1 MNYLPEKVAKYLSKY
16 SLPNWELENTGIS
29 KINSI
34 IVIPAIS
41 EYQNIRYLLES
52 LSKNDNKYFS
62 STLIIFVINNS
73 LSSNEEVKKDNRKSI
88 DLIRSIMFKEEN
100 DEFTKKIISSG
111 LRLALVD
118 AASKGKELPDKDCGV
133 GLARKIGMDLA
144 LTAFDYSTQNKKL
157 IISLD
162 ADCKV
167 QNNYINFI
175 IDCFYEKNFPAAV
188 VKFEHHISENETAA
202 AIICYEIFLRYY
214 TLGLK
219 LANSPFAF
227 QIVSSTMVFDL
238 DTYIKVEGMNKRKA
252 AEDFYFLEKI
262 AKRSEIEEIN
272 STTVYPSSRSS
283 WRVPFG
289 TGRSVQRFID
299 KVQNEYLLYDP
310 ESFLVLK
317 NWLKVFNNPEKLS
330 AKEYLSTSEN
340 IHPGLYKFLID
351 NKFEYSWNKIMN
363 NSKSE
368 SQLVRQKID
377 WFDGFRT
384 LKLIHYLRDK
394 AFPLINMFDA
404 LDSILSYFN
413 YSPGVKRKQNEIP
426 RKDAQIIYL
435 NILRELT

>member
-167 QNNYINFI
+167 QNNYINSI

>member
-1 MNYLPEKVAKYLSKY
+1 MNYLPEKVENYLSKY

-29 KINSI
+29 KIDSA

-52 LSKNDNKYFS
+52 LSKNDNKYFA

-73 LSSNEEVKKDNRKSI
+73 PSSDKEVKDDNQKSI
-88 DLIRSIMFKEEN
+88 KLIHSLISKQEI
-100 DEFTKKIISSG
+100 DEFSKKIISSG

-118 AASKGKELPDKDCGV
+118 AASKGKELSEKECGV
-133 GLARKIGMDLA
+133 GFARKIGMDLA
-144 LTAFDYSTQNKKL
+144 LSAFDYTTQKNKL

-162 ADCKV
+162 ADCTV
-167 QNNYINFI
+167 QNNYITAI
-175 IDCFYEKNFPAAV
+175 IDSFYTKNFSAAS
-188 VKFEHHISENETAA
+188 VKFEHFISENKTAE

-214 TLGLK
+214 MLGLK
-219 LANSPFAF
+219 LAGSPFAF
-227 QIVSSTMVFDL
+227 QIVGSTMVFNL

-262 AKRSEIEEIN
+262 AKRSKIEEID

-299 KVQNEYLLYDP
+299 KLQNEYLLYDP

-317 NWLKVFNNPEKLS
+317 DWLKVFNNYEKIS
-330 AKEYLSTSEN
+330 VKEYLSIAGN
-340 IHPGLYKFLID
+340 IHPALYQFLIE
-351 NKFEYSWNKIMN
+351 NKFENSWNKIFN
-363 NSKSE
+363 NSKSS
-368 SQLVRQKID
+368 SQLKKQKVN
-377 WFDGFRT
+377 WFDGLRT
-384 LKLIHYLRDK
+384 LKLVHYLRDK

-413 YSPGVKRKQNEIP
+413 YSPGVKRNNDEVPK
-426 RKDAQIIYL
+426 KDEQIIYL
-435 NILRELT
+435 NILRKLT

>member
-1 MNYLPEKVAKYLSKY
+1 MNYLPEKVENYLSKY

-29 KINSI
+29 KIDSA

-52 LSKNDNKYFS
+52 LSKNDNKYFA

-73 LSSNEEVKKDNRKSI
+73 PSSDKEVKDDNQKSI
-88 DLIRSIMFKEEN
+88 KLIHSLISKQEI
-100 DEFTKKIISSG
+100 DEFSKKIISSG

-118 AASKGKELPDKDCGV
+118 AASKGKELSEKECGV
-133 GLARKIGMDLA
+133 GFARKIGMDLA
-144 LTAFDYSTQNKKL
+144 LSAFDYTTQKNKL

-162 ADCKV
+162 ADCTV
-167 QNNYINFI
+167 QNNYITAI
-175 IDCFYEKNFPAAV
+175 IDSFYTKNFSAAS
-188 VKFEHHISENETAA
+188 VKFEHFISENKTAE

-214 TLGLK
+214 MLGLK
-219 LANSPFAF
+219 LAGSPFAF
-227 QIVSSTMVFDL
+227 QIVGSTMVFNL

-262 AKRSEIEEIN
+262 AKRSKIEEID

-299 KVQNEYLLYDP
+299 KLQNEYLLYDP

-317 NWLKVFNNPEKLS
+317 DWLKVFNNYEKIS
-330 AKEYLSTSEN
+330 VKEYLSIAEN
-340 IHPGLYKFLID
+340 IHPALYQFLIE
-351 NKFEYSWNKIMN
+351 NKFENSWNKIFN
-363 NSKSE
+363 NSKSS
-368 SQLVRQKID
+368 SQLKKQKVN
-377 WFDGFRT
+377 WFDGLRT
-384 LKLIHYLRDK
+384 LKLVHYLRDK

-413 YSPGVKRKQNEIP
+413 YSPGVKRNNDEVPK
-426 RKDAQIIYL
+426 KDEQIIYL
-435 NILRELT
+435 NILRKLT

>member
-1 MNYLPEKVAKYLSKY
+1 MNYLPEKVEKYLSKY
-16 SLPNWELENTGIS
+16 YLPNWELENNSIS
-29 KINSI
+29 KIDSI
-34 IVIPAIS
+34 IVIPAIY
-41 EYQNIRYLLES
+41 EYQNIKALLES
-52 LSKNDNKYFS
+52 LSENDNKYFP

-73 LSSNEEVKKDNRKSI
+73 PSSDNGIKEDNQKSI
-88 DLIRSIMFKEEN
+88 NLIHSLIAKQEN

-111 LRLALVD
+111 LRLALVN
-118 AASKGKELPDKDCGV
+118 AASKGKELPDKECGV

-144 LTAFDYSTQNKKL
+144 LTAFDYTTQNKKL

-162 ADCKV
+162 ADCVV
-167 QNNYINFI
+167 QNNYLTEI
-175 IDCFYEKNFPAAV
+175 IDNFYTKNFSAAT
-188 VKFEHHISENETAA
+188 VKFMHSFSGNETAD

-219 LANSPFAF
+219 LAGSPFAF
-227 QIVSSTMVFDL
+227 QIVGSTMVFNL
-238 DTYIKVEGMNKRKA
+238 DTYLKVEGMNKRKA

-262 AKRSEIEEIN
+262 AKRSKITEIN

-289 TGRSVQRFID
+289 TGRSVQRFND

-317 NWLKVFNNPEKLS
+317 DWLKVLNKHEKFTG
-330 AKEYLSTSEN
+330 KEYLSSAEN
-340 IHPGLYKFLID
+340 IHPALYQFLIE
-351 NKFEYSWNKIMN
+351 NKFENSWNKIIN
-363 NSKSE
+363 NSKSAM
-368 SQLVRQKID
+368 QLEKQKAD
-377 WFDGFRT
+377 WFDGLRT
-384 LKLIHYLRDK
+384 LKLVHYLRDK

-413 YSPGVKRKQNEIP
+413 YSPGIKRENGKIP
-426 RKDAQIIYL
+426 PKEEQVTYL